1 MVYTP
6 LTMRAA
12 EIAYNAHM
20 GQRDKSGMPY
30 IFHPYHVAEQMQ
42 DEMTA
47 CVALLHDV
55 AEDTAVTLN
64 VLAKEFPPEVIA
76 ALRLLT
82 HDAKDDYF
90 EYVRKIK
97 PNPIARAVKIEDLKH
112 NSDLSRMPKD
122 SPLYERAVALRKK
135 YAEALAI
142 LTEE

>member
-1 MVYTP
+1 MIYTP

-42 DEMTA
+42 DEPTA

-55 AEDTAVTLN
+55 AEDTAVTLDD
-64 VLAKEFPPEVIA
+64 LAKEFPPEVIA

-82 HDAKDDYF
+82 HDAKEDYF
-90 EYVRKIK
+90 DYIRKIK
-97 PNPIARAVKIEDLKH
+97 PDPIARAVKIEDLKH

-142 LTEE
+142 LAEE